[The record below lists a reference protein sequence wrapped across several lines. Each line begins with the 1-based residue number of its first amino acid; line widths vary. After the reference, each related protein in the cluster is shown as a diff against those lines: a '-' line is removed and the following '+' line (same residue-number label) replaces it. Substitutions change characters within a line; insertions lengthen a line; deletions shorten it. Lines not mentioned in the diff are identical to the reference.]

1 MRFDM
6 VLRSFET
13 GIGAS
18 VLGIS
23 RFAVT
28 CRKES
33 VPSVCLTTMEIR
45 LGVKLIT

>member
-13 GIGAS
+13 GIGAN

-28 CRKES
+28 CRTKS
-33 VPSVCLTTMEIR
+33 VPSVCLTRMKMR